1 MSPNI
6 DDYSD
11 IEGGGVVSK
20 EPVKPED
27 EFFHS
32 IYIAGQSRLNHINI
46 TEEAKKIQ
54 VRGVQYNLTEANM
67 IIIHV
72 KEILAK
78 IKQGARGEITECFS
92 YKDGSAPWFGTTKT
106 PDGGQRQCPLNSS
119 ERAVVEFC
127 KDCRSQILVAG
138 IYCDAAGKP
147 ILSEKKT
154 PIFVFIRGKGMK
166 YSNVS
171 DYLGDMYKKDLTP
184 IFTPVTERT
193 TKFEKANVNN
203 KRFVTKLTVG
213 EANSSF
219 GPKDIF
225 ILTSGQQIP
234 DDNVIE
240 ILKVSQKTKDKFI
253 EKFDWSKGV
262 GSSQVTDQS
271 QQADG
276 VLNMG
281 GDETLPKTEDPPKP
295 EPEPE
300 PDSKPFSFDDVP
312 F

>member
-1 MSPNI
+1 MNPSI

-11 IEGGGVVSK
+11 IEGVVNK

-32 IYIAGQSRLNHINI
+32 IYIAGQSRVNHINI

-54 VRGVQYNLTEANM
+54 VRGVEYNLTEANM

-78 IKQGARGEITECFS
+78 VKQGDRGEIVECFS
-92 YKDGSAPWFGTTKT
+92 YKEGDAPWYGTTQL
-106 PDGGQRQCPLNSS
+106 PDGNKRVCPLNSS

-127 KDCRSQILVAG
+127 NPCRSQLLVAG
-138 IYCDAAGKP
+138 IYCDPAGKP
-147 ILSEKKT
+147 ILSEKKS
-154 PIFVFIRGKGMK
+154 PIFVFIRGRGMK

-171 DYLGDMYKKDLTP
+171 NYLGDMYKKDLTP

-203 KRFVTKLTVG
+203 KRFVTKLTGG
-213 EANSSF
+213 EAKSNF
-219 GPKDIF
+219 GIKDVF

-234 DDNVIE
+234 DENVIE
-240 ILKVSQKTKDKFI
+240 ILKVSQKTKEKFI
-253 EKFDWSKGV
+253 EKFDWSKSKGV
-262 GSSQVTDQS
+262 SSTKQS
-271 QQADG
+271 QNQQASG

-281 GDETLPKTEDPPKP
+281 GDEGTTETETPSK
-295 EPEPE
+295 
-300 PDSKPFSFDDVP
+300 PDSKPFSFDDVA

>member
-1 MSPNI
+1 MPNI
-6 DDYSD
+6 DDYTD
-11 IEGGGVVSK
+11 IESGGIVNK

-32 IYIAGQSRLNHINI
+32 VYIAGQSRVNHINI

-54 VRGVQYNLTEANM
+54 VRGVEYNLLEVNM

-78 IKQGARGEITECFS
+78 LKQGARGELTECFS
-92 YKDGSAPWFGTTKT
+92 YKNGEAPWFGTTKLT
-106 PDGGQRQCPLNSS
+106 DGSQRQCPLNSS

-127 KDCRSQILVAG
+127 KECRSQILVAG
-138 IYCDAAGKP
+138 IYCKPDGSP

-154 PIFVFIRGKGMK
+154 PIFIFIRGKGMK

-171 DYLGDMYKKDLTP
+171 DYLGDMYKKDLSP

-203 KRFVTKLTVG
+203 KRFVTKLTMD
-213 EANSSF
+213 EANSNY
-219 GPKDIF
+219 GIKDIF
-225 ILTSGQQIP
+225 NLTSGQQIP
-234 DDNVIE
+234 DETVLE
-240 ILKVSQKTKDKFI
+240 ILKVSQKTKEKFA
-253 EKFDWSKGV
+253 EKFDWSKGIR
-262 GSSQVTDQS
+262 STSPNES
-271 QQADG
+271 QQATG

-281 GDETLPKTEDPPKP
+281 GETDQPQTETSP
-295 EPEPE
+295 EPTPQ
-300 PDSKPFSFDDVP
+300 SKPFSFDDVP

>member
-6 DDYSD
+6 DDYTD
-11 IEGGGVVSK
+11 IEGGGVVNK

-32 IYIAGQSRLNHINI
+32 IYIAGQSRVNHINI
-46 TEEAKKIQ
+46 TEEGKKMQI
-54 VRGVQYNLTEANM
+54 RGVQYNLTEVNM

-78 IKQGARGEITECFS
+78 LEQGARGETTKCFS
-92 YKDGSAPWFGTTKT
+92 YKDGDAPWYGTTQL
-106 PDGGQRQCPLNSS
+106 PDGTKRVCPINSS

-127 KDCRSQILVAG
+127 KECRSQILVAG
-138 IYCDAAGKP
+138 IYCDTAGKP
-147 ILSEKKT
+147 ILSEKNA

-184 IFTPVTERT
+184 IFTPVTERS

-213 EANSSF
+213 EASSSY
-219 GPKDIF
+219 GMKNVF

-240 ILKVSQKTKDKFI
+240 ILKVSQKTKEKFI

-262 GSSQVTDQS
+262 GTSPATQPQ

-281 GDETLPKTEDPPKP
+281 GDSSQPETETPPAA
-295 EPEPE
+295 E
-300 PDSKPFSFDDVP
+300 PDSKPFSFDDVA

>member
-1 MSPNI
+1 MSLNI

-11 IEGGGVVSK
+11 IEGGGVVNK

-27 EFFHS
+27 EFFHR
-32 IYIAGQSRLNHINI
+32 IYIAGQSRVNHINI

-54 VRGVQYNLTEANM
+54 IRGVEYNLTEVNM

-78 IKQGARGEITECFS
+78 LIQTERGESTKCFS
-92 YKDGSAPWFGTTKT
+92 YKDGGAPWFGTTKN
-106 PDGGQRQCPLNSS
+106 PDGSQRQCPINSS

-127 KDCRSQILVAG
+127 KECRAQILVAG

-147 ILSEKKT
+147 ILSEKNS

-171 DYLGDMYKKDLTP
+171 DYLGDMYKKELTP

-203 KRFVTKLTVG
+203 KRFVTKLTRG
-213 EANSSF
+213 EAPSNY
-219 GPKDIF
+219 GMKDVF
-225 ILTSGQQIP
+225 ILTSGQQIS

-240 ILKVSQKTKDKFI
+240 ILKVSQKTKEKFI

-262 GSSQVTDQS
+262 GPSQTSAQDQ
-271 QQADG
+271 QQAEG

-281 GDETLPKTEDPPKP
+281 GGDEVPPETEST
-295 EPEPE
+295 PEPE
-300 PDSKPFSFDDVP
+300 PDSKPFSFDDVA

>member
-32 IYIAGQSRLNHINI
+32 VYIAGQSRVNHINI

-54 VRGVQYNLTEANM
+54 VRGVQYNLTEVNM

-78 IKQGARGEITECFS
+78 LIQGARGEITECFS
-92 YKDGSAPWFGTTKT
+92 YKDGDAPWYGTTQL
-106 PDGGQRQCPLNSS
+106 PDGNKRACPLNSS

-127 KDCRSQILVAG
+127 KECRSQILVAG
-138 IYCDAAGKP
+138 IYCDATGKP
-147 ILSEKKT
+147 LLSENA
-154 PIFVFIRGKGMK
+154 PIFIFVRGKGMK

-203 KRFVTKLTVG
+203 KRFVTKLTAG
-213 EANSSF
+213 EASSNY
-219 GPKDIF
+219 GMKDVF
-225 ILTSGQQIP
+225 ILSSGQQIP

-240 ILKVSQKTKDKFI
+240 ILKVSQKTKEKFI

-262 GSSQVTDQS
+262 RTTSTEQS
-271 QQADG
+271 QQQASG
-276 VLNMG
+276 VLDMG
-281 GDETLPKTEDPPKP
+281 GQDTHPPATESAP
-295 EPEPE
+295 EPLTPAPGE
-300 PDSKPFSFDDVP
+300 KPFSFDDVP

>member
-32 IYIAGQSRLNHINI
+32 VYIAGQSRVNHINI

-54 VRGVQYNLTEANM
+54 VRGVQYNLTEVNM

-92 YKDGSAPWFGTTKT
+92 YKDGDAPWYGTTQL
-106 PDGGQRQCPLNSS
+106 PDGNKRACPLNSS

-127 KDCRSQILVAG
+127 KECRSQILVAG
-138 IYCDAAGKP
+138 IYCDATGKP
-147 ILSEKKT
+147 LLSENA
-154 PIFVFIRGKGMK
+154 PIFVFVRGKGMK

-203 KRFVTKLTVG
+203 KRFVTKLTAG
-213 EANSSF
+213 EASSNF
-219 GPKDIF
+219 GMKDVF
-225 ILTSGQQIP
+225 LLTSGQQIP

-240 ILKVSQKTKDKFI
+240 ILKVSQKTKEKFI

-262 GSSQVTDQS
+262 RPTSTEQS
-271 QQADG
+271 QQQASG
-276 VLNMG
+276 VLDMG
-281 GDETLPKTEDPPKP
+281 GETTQPQTESAP
-295 EPEPE
+295 EPLAPAPGE
-300 PDSKPFSFDDVP
+300 KPFSFDDIP

>member
-11 IEGGGVVSK
+11 IEGGGVVNK

-32 IYIAGQSRLNHINI
+32 IYIAGQSRVNHINI

-54 VRGVQYNLTEANM
+54 VRGVEYNLTEANM

-78 IKQGARGEITECFS
+78 LKQGPRGEITECFS
-92 YKDGSAPWFGTTKT
+92 YKDGDAPWFGTTKL
-106 PDGGQRQCPLNSS
+106 PDGGQRQCPMNSS

-127 KDCRSQILVAG
+127 NTCKSQILVAG
-138 IYCDAAGKP
+138 IYCDATGKP

-154 PIFVFIRGKGMK
+154 PIFVFVRGKGMK

-213 EANSSF
+213 EASSSF
-219 GPKDIF
+219 GMKDVF

-234 DDNVIE
+234 DNNVIE
-240 ILKVSQKTKDKFI
+240 ILKVSQKTKEKFI

-262 GSSQVTDQS
+262 GATQAADQS

-281 GDETLPKTEDPPKP
+281 GDETPPETENPPKP
-295 EPEPE
+295 DPE
-300 PDSKPFSFDDVP
+300 PDSKPFSFDDVA

>member
-32 IYIAGQSRLNHINI
+32 VYIAGQSRVNHINI
-46 TEEAKKIQ
+46 TEEITKIQ
-54 VRGVQYNLTEANM
+54 VRGVQYNLTEVNM

-78 IKQGARGEITECFS
+78 LKQSPRGETTECFS
-92 YKDGSAPWFGTTKT
+92 YKDGDAPWFGTTQL
-106 PDGGQRQCPLNSS
+106 PDGSKRACPLNSS

-127 KDCRSQILVAG
+127 KECRSQILVAG
-138 IYCDAAGKP
+138 IYCDATGKP
-147 ILSEKKT
+147 ILSEKNS

-203 KRFVTKLTVG
+203 KRFVTKLTRG
-213 EANSSF
+213 EASSNF
-219 GPKDIF
+219 GMKDIF

-240 ILKVSQKTKDKFI
+240 ILKVSQKTKEKFI

-262 GSSQVTDQS
+262 GSTEQPP
-271 QQADG
+271 QAEG

-281 GDETLPKTEDPPKP
+281 GETGTSPETENPPKP
-295 EPEPE
+295 DPE
-300 PDSKPFSFDDVP
+300 PDSKPFSFDDVA

>member
-1 MSPNI
+1 MNPNI

-20 EPVKPED
+20 DPVKPED

-32 IYIAGQSRLNHINI
+32 IYIAGTSRVNHINI

-54 VRGVQYNLTEANM
+54 VRGVEYNLTEANM

-78 IKQGARGEITECFS
+78 LRQGVRGEITECFS
-92 YKDGSAPWFGTTKT
+92 YKDGDAPWFGTTKL
-106 PDGGQRQCPLNSS
+106 PDGGARQCPLNSS

-138 IYCDAAGKP
+138 IYCDATGKP

-154 PIFVFIRGKGMK
+154 PIFVFIRGKGTK

-193 TKFEKANVNN
+193 IKFEKANVNN
-203 KRFVTKLTVG
+203 KRFVTKLTRG
-213 EANSSF
+213 EAKSSY
-219 GPKDIF
+219 GIKDVF

-240 ILKVSQKTKDKFI
+240 ILKVSQKTKEKFI
-253 EKFDWSKGV
+253 EKFNWSKSI
-262 GSSQVTDQS
+262 GSTPADQS
-271 QQADG
+271 QQQAEG
-276 VLNMG
+276 VLDMG
-281 GDETLPKTEDPPKP
+281 SEGSQSQTESPPTP
-295 EPEPE
+295 PTEE
-300 PDSKPFSFDDVP
+300 PDSKPFSFDDVT

>member
-1 MSPNI
+1 MPNI
-6 DDYSD
+6 DDYTD
-11 IEGGGVVSK
+11 IESGGIVSK

-32 IYIAGQSRLNHINI
+32 VYIAGQSRLNHINI
-46 TEEAKKIQ
+46 TEEANKIQ
-54 VRGVQYNLTEANM
+54 IRGVEYNLLEVNM

-78 IKQGARGEITECFS
+78 LKQGARGETTECFS
-92 YKDGSAPWFGTTKT
+92 YKNGESPWFGTTKL
-106 PDGGQRQCPLNSS
+106 PDGGQRQCPINSS
-119 ERAVVEFC
+119 ERAVIEFC
-127 KDCRSQILVAG
+127 KECRSQILVAG
-138 IYCDAAGKP
+138 IYCKPDGSP

-154 PIFVFIRGKGMK
+154 PIFIFIRGKGMK

-171 DYLGDMYKKDLTP
+171 NYLGDMYKMDLSP

-203 KRFVTKLTVG
+203 KRFVTKLSVG
-213 EANSSF
+213 EASSNYGIKKVF
-219 GPKDIF
+219 N
-225 ILTSGQQIP
+225 LTSGQQIP
-234 DDNVIE
+234 DETVLE
-240 ILKVSQKTKDKFI
+240 ILKVSQKTKEKFA

-262 GSSQVTDQS
+262 KANQSATQS
-271 QQADG
+271 QSQADG

-281 GDETLPKTEDPPKP
+281 DDTSAPSTTEDTPDPTP
-295 EPEPE
+295 A
-300 PDSKPFSFDDVP
+300 PDSKPFSFDDIP

>member
-78 IKQGARGEITECFS
+78 LQQTPRGESTECFS
-92 YKDGSAPWFGTTKT
+92 YKDGDAPWFGTTQL
-106 PDGGQRQCPLNSS
+106 PDGSKRACPLNSS

-138 IYCDAAGKP
+138 IFCDAAGKP

-154 PIFVFIRGKGMK
+154 PIFVFVRGKGMK

-213 EANSSF
+213 EAKSNF
-219 GPKDIF
+219 GMKDVF

-240 ILKVSQKTKDKFI
+240 ILKVSQKTKEKFI

-262 GSSQVTDQS
+262 GVTEQPP
-271 QQADG
+271 QAEG

-281 GDETLPKTEDPPKP
+281 GETGTSP
-295 EPEPE
+295 EPENTPDSEPE
-300 PDSKPFSFDDVP
+300 PDSKPFSFDDVA